1 MLMLGRKRFVV
12 RHLQMAEDHLKPLV
26 LVFLIGRSTMLGLA
40 VRVVGKAFNYPAG
53 RHSPARALA
62 DHPFQLATQRLQD
75 GDSLFDVIEMEARD
89 GIGVSAGPLG
99 VGRQRQQVAN
109 LGDLEAEVARVTDKP
124 ERVRRSVVVT
134 PLVSV
139 RTVRRGQ

>member
-1 MLMLGRKRFVV
+1 
-12 RHLQMAEDHLKPLV
+12 MAEDHLKPLV
-26 LVFLIGRSTMLGLA
+26 LVYLTGRSTMLGLA
-40 VRVVGKAFNYPAG
+40 MRVVGKALNHPAG

-62 DHPFQLATQRLQD
+62 DHPFQFATQRLQY
-75 GDSLFDVIEMEARD
+75 GDSLFDVIEVEARD
-89 GIGVSAGPLG
+89 GVGVSAGSLG

-109 LGDLEAEVARVTDKP
+109 LCDLEAEVTRVTDKP
-124 ERVRRSVVVT
+124 EGVRRSVVVP